1 MASTSP
7 RASSAPARRPSS
19 GSGASNARATCSPR
33 TAGKARSSSS
43 PASRSAARSVTRA
56 ARERNS
62 AFGRCRAFM
71 RRTRWRARCAAILH
85 AWVVYDVRTMID
97 PAVGAMLAGA
107 FALLFVSA
115 ALDKLRS
122 LQRFAEMFRAY
133 RLLPD
138 SAARL
143 SWLVP
148 ALELTVGVGLLAR
161 RSPGGASAAGAA
173 LLVTY
178 AAAIAIKLQRG
189 PRDLAC
195 GCGGPHARRP
205 IAAWMA
211 WRNLLL
217 AGVVPAMLLARGVRP
232 LAAGRAR

>member
-1 MASTSP
+1 
-7 RASSAPARRPSS
+7 
-19 GSGASNARATCSPR
+19 
-33 TAGKARSSSS
+33 
-43 PASRSAARSVTRA
+43 
-56 ARERNS
+56 
-62 AFGRCRAFM
+62 
-71 RRTRWRARCAAILH
+71 
-85 AWVVYDVRTMID
+85 MID
-97 PAVGAMLAGA
+97 PAVGAMLTGA

-122 LQRFAEMFRAY
+122 LQGFAEVFRAY

-138 SAARL
+138 GVARL

-161 RSPGGASAAGAA
+161 RSRAGAGAAGAA
-173 LLVTY
+173 LLVAY
-178 AAAIAIKLQRG
+178 AAAIAINLQRG
-189 PRDLAC
+189 RRDLAC

-217 AGVVPAMLLARGVRP
+217 AGLLAPMLLPWIVRP
-232 LAAGRAR
+232 MAAADAVTIGAGTAVAALLYMSLDRLLAQVTPRTAPLRGSR

>member
-1 MASTSP
+1 
-7 RASSAPARRPSS
+7 
-19 GSGASNARATCSPR
+19 
-33 TAGKARSSSS
+33 
-43 PASRSAARSVTRA
+43 
-56 ARERNS
+56 
-62 AFGRCRAFM
+62 
-71 RRTRWRARCAAILH
+71 
-85 AWVVYDVRTMID
+85 MIE

-122 LQRFAEMFRAY
+122 LQGFAEVFRAY

-138 SAARL
+138 GVARL

-161 RSPGGASAAGAA
+161 RSRAGAGAAGAA
-173 LLVTY
+173 LLVAY
-178 AAAIAIKLQRG
+178 AAAIAINLQRG
-189 PRDLAC
+189 RRDLAC

-217 AGVVPAMLLARGVRP
+217 AGLLAPMLLPWIVRP
-232 LAAGRAR
+232 MAAADAVTIGAGTAVAALLYMSLDRLLAQVTPRTAPLRGSR

>member
-1 MASTSP
+1 
-7 RASSAPARRPSS
+7 
-19 GSGASNARATCSPR
+19 
-33 TAGKARSSSS
+33 
-43 PASRSAARSVTRA
+43 
-56 ARERNS
+56 
-62 AFGRCRAFM
+62 
-71 RRTRWRARCAAILH
+71 L
-85 AWVVYDVRTMID
+85 ID

-122 LQRFAEMFRAY
+122 LQRFAEVFRAY

-138 SAARL
+138 GVARL

-161 RSPGGASAAGAA
+161 RSRAGAGAAGAA
-173 LLVTY
+173 LLVAY
-178 AAAIAIKLQRG
+178 AAAIAINLQRG
-189 PRDLAC
+189 HRDLAC

-217 AGVVPAMLLARGVRP
+217 AGLLGTMLLPWIVRP
-232 LAAGRAR
+232 MAAADAVTIGAGTAVAALLYMSLDRLLAQITPRTAPLRGSR

>member
-1 MASTSP
+1 
-7 RASSAPARRPSS
+7 
-19 GSGASNARATCSPR
+19 
-33 TAGKARSSSS
+33 
-43 PASRSAARSVTRA
+43 
-56 ARERNS
+56 
-62 AFGRCRAFM
+62 
-71 RRTRWRARCAAILH
+71 
-85 AWVVYDVRTMID
+85 MID
-97 PAVGAMLAGA
+97 PAVGALLAGA

-122 LQRFAEMFRAY
+122 LQGFAEVFRAY

-138 SAARL
+138 GVARL

-161 RSPGGASAAGAA
+161 RSRAGAGAAGAA
-173 LLVTY
+173 LLVAY
-178 AAAIAIKLQRG
+178 AAAIAINLQRG
-189 PRDLAC
+189 RRDLAC

-217 AGVVPAMLLARGVRP
+217 AGLLAPMLLPWIVRP
-232 LAAGRAR
+232 MAAADAVTIGAGTAVAALLYMSLDRLLAQVTPRTAPLRGSR